1 MPRQRSLLVM
11 KSALGLALL
20 ASLLP
25 SASEAHDVVVNVLR
39 PRPVVVAPAPR
50 GRRGPWIRLRR
61 AQDAGLGRRALCLP
75 QSQTLLLT
83 DRPTNSA
90 DTRYHAGD
98 LLTELMTIEIIR

>member
-50 GRRGPWIRLRR
+50 VVVVVPGSDCVVRK
-61 AQDAGLGRRALCLP
+61 
-75 QSQTLLLT
+75 
-83 DRPTNSA
+83 
-90 DTRYHAGD
+90 TRVWVGGHYVY
-98 LLTELMTIEIIR
+98 RKVKRCY